1 MKNNQLT
8 SVLIALLFLSTATT
22 GWLMYKY
29 NAAIHEIRELA
40 PQVQKIGV
48 AESLFQSILNDSIAY
63 ENATKNPEMTRLLLS
78 LTNKP
83 AMAVPKP
90 AAK

>member
-29 NAAIHEIRELA
+29 NAALHQIRQLTPEI
-40 PQVQKIGV
+40 QKIGV
-48 AESLFQSILNDSIAY
+48 AESIFQSILNDSIAY

-78 LTNKP
+78 LTNKTTV
-83 AMAVPKP
+83 AKP
-90 AAK
+90 ATK

>member
-8 SVLIALLFLSTATT
+8 SVLIALLFLSTAST

-29 NAAIHEIRELA
+29 NEAIRHLRELD
-40 PQVQKIGV
+40 PQVRQV
-48 AESLFQSILNDSIAY
+48 ATAEGLFQSILNDTIAY

-78 LTNKP
+78 LTNKVSV
-83 AMAVPKP
+83 AKP